1 MTMLSEV
8 CRQVNN
14 WFDKGKLFATFEIK
28 DGVITND
35 ITGAVQDGQYIRIV
49 GSVFNDGV
57 YRYPVSDLTDEVFKG
72 AVWMMAVPNEF
83 LSLVSDI
90 ESWQGKYGS
99 VDSSAMSPF
108 NSESFGGY
116 SYSKVSGNTSAEG
129 TNIVGWQGVFAS
141 RLNKWRKI

>member
-90 ESWQGKYGS
+90 EAWQNKYGS

-116 SYSKVSGNTSAEG
+116 SYSKTSGNTSAEG
-129 TNIVGWQGVFAS
+129 TNIVGWQSVFAS